1 MVTQYKDRI
10 TVLTGGGRDPR
21 GNPLP
26 MVEEG
31 PFPAN
36 VDPVRSDESV
46 SRGQPPLTLY
56 YHLIVPP
63 HVGEIMNPNS
73 KVKWLGRQL
82 EVQGDVE
89 PWTLQ
94 GRIHHYE
101 CSLKVG

>member
-1 MVTQYKDRI
+1 VTIYKDRI
-10 TVLTGGGRDPR
+10 YVITGGGRDPK

-26 MVEEG
+26 TVEEG

-46 SRGQPPLTLY
+46 GSGNPPLTLY
-56 YHLIVPP
+56 YHLTIPP
-63 HVGEIMNPNS
+63 RVGQIMSPTS
-73 KVKWLGRQL
+73 RVKWLDREL

-94 GRIHHYE
+94 GRVHHYE
-101 CSLKVG
+101 CSIKIG